1 MSARAAFAA
10 DRAADLF
17 ACTEIFG
24 VSIELSVSIASAGE
38 AGPSIL
44 KKTVFKNEKS
54 GRDRFGRGGVIQVIS
69 GSAVLHWA

>member
-44 KKTVFKNEKS
+44 KKPVFKNEK
-54 GRDRFGRGGVIQVIS
+54 
-69 GSAVLHWA
+69 